1 MVSVPELKNYMDKKL
16 SIQLNGSR
24 KVTGTLRGYDV
35 FLNITLDEALEE
47 QKNGDKLNI
56 GTIVIRGNS
65 IVSMEVSIRN
75 ISK

>member
-1 MVSVPELKNYMDKKL
+1 MDKKL

-24 KVTGTLRGYDV
+24 KVTGTLRGYDVCIYYWRSCIEIVVLTKKV

-56 GTIVIRGNS
+56 GTIVS
-65 IVSMEVSIRN
+65 SF
-75 ISK
+75 

>member
-35 FLNITLDEALEE
+35 FLNITLGEALEE

-65 IVSMEVSIRN
+65 IVSMEALEKV
-75 ISK
+75 